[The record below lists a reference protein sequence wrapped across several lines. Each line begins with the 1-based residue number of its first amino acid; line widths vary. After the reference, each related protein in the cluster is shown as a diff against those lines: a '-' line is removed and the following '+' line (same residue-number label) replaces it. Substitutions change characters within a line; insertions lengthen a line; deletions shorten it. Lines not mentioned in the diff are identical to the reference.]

1 MYIRKERKKPFTP
14 SASFQSLSKS
24 LLSSA
29 SPPTTTTSLTDS
41 ISTNGRRESTI
52 LKEEIKDAETGE
64 SLSFTKAKWT
74 AKEGR
79 LSLNAKVILAMGTGK
94 LDIITSSQHSD
105 RGVKINETHE
115 QERCPT
121 ATAHPLIQEFLTKG
135 PLTPYMHKNWDPRRD
150 RVRSSSNT
158 NDDSILDELLSDDDD
173 DDDDENDENNG
184 DDYPSQHRSTHRSL
198 LPLPPPNMSSSSS
211 IPNGETNEATSYT
224 LASSTLKDST
234 RRSSRRETQGGGLIL
249 LDDNDDPWRRLL
261 LKSFQELLT
270 VVEEMEKNK
279 VLTKEE
285 PRPGGKKAVRTLCWQ
300 LAKLKVKQRQE
311 LAKALEDE
319 QDRESKRLQA
329 ERENWDNANVLREL
343 RKANRAA
350 RKKGQIYLEHLQR
363 DQEVIFMRKMKDF
376 ELLW

>member
-150 RVRSSSNT
+150 RVRSS
-158 NDDSILDELLSDDDD
+158 
-173 DDDDENDENNG
+173 
-184 DDYPSQHRSTHRSL
+184 
-198 LPLPPPNMSSSSS
+198 
-211 IPNGETNEATSYT
+211 
-224 LASSTLKDST
+224 K
-234 RRSSRRETQGGGLIL
+234 
-249 LDDNDDPWRRLL
+249 
-261 LKSFQELLT
+261 
-270 VVEEMEKNK
+270 EMEKNK

-376 ELLW
+376 ELLCTNNQYLADAAQWNNTYQSINRDSQSVSLVLIRLTLLGLQDKVMFIQGP